1 MISMQD
7 LLKTHFGYEE
17 FRPLQE
23 DIIRSVMAKNDTVV
37 LMPTGGGKS
46 LCFQLPALM
55 MPGITLVI
63 SPLIALMKDQVDALR
78 ANGIEAAFLNSSLS
92 AFEMNAVMQN
102 VQSGK
107 VKILYV
113 APERLAVGS
122 FRQFLQSLPV
132 SLFAI
137 DEAHCISEWGHDF
150 RPDYRNLKTLRDQF
164 PAVPFVALTA
174 TATERVKQDI
184 IRELHLRE
192 PQVFFSTFNRDNL
205 HYSVVPKKESFERLV
220 ALLQRHKGE
229 SSIIYCFS
237 RKDTEELAADLRK
250 YGMKALAYNAGLEP
264 ELRKS
269 TQEKFIR
276 DEIHI
281 IVATIAFGMGIDKPN
296 VRLVVHY
303 DLPKS
308 IEGYYQETGR
318 AGRDGLKSDCVLF
331 YSSADL
337 RKHKFFLDQMP
348 DGEEKSNTAKKLYQM
363 VDFCEQLDCRRKTLI
378 EYFGESWK
386 VENCSGCDNC
396 FLQKETFDGTTVA
409 QKVLSAVYKLG
420 EHYGGGY
427 VIKVLTGKKDK
438 KVREKYHD
446 ELSVF
451 GIVNDFSTTQLQSII
466 NQLLQKNLLQKNVE
480 HSTLELTNDGKI
492 FLKER
497 QMVELIRIKKTEDL
511 REFES
516 AEYDELLFERLRKL
530 RLRLAEELGV
540 PPFIIF
546 GDVSL
551 RQMAQYYPQSEASFL
566 NISGVG
572 EEKLRRFGAD
582 FLGVIGEYAKE
593 QGIEEKQNVQR
604 KKQRRSS
611 YVGSAL

>member
-1 MISMQD
+1 M
-7 LLKTHFGYEE
+7 LETLKTHFGYSE

-23 DIIRSVMAKNDTVV
+23 EIIQSVMKKNDTVV

-46 LCFQLPALM
+46 LCYQLPALVFD
-55 MPGITLVI
+55 GVTLVI
-63 SPLIALMKDQVDALR
+63 SPLIALMKDQVDALQ
-78 ANGIEAAFLNSSLS
+78 ANGISAAFLNSSLS
-92 AFEMNAVMQN
+92 ALQISHV
-102 VQSGK
+102 VQEVQAGK
-107 VKILYV
+107 IKILYV
-113 APERLAVGS
+113 APERLALSS
-122 FRQFLQSLPV
+122 FRQFLESLPI

-150 RPDYRNLKTLRDQF
+150 RPDYRNLKTLRVQF

-184 IRELHLRE
+184 IRELHLRA

-205 HYSVVPKKESFERLV
+205 HYSVVPKKESFDRLV
-220 ALLQRHKGE
+220 GLLQRHKGE

-250 YGMKALAYNAGLEP
+250 YGMKALAYHAGLEP
-264 ELRKS
+264 ELRKQ

-281 IVATIAFGMGIDKPN
+281 MVATIAFGMGIDKPN
-296 VRLVVHY
+296 VRLIVHY

-337 RKHKFFLDQMP
+337 RKHKYFLDQMP
-348 DGEEKSNTAKKLYQM
+348 DGEEKENTSKKLFQM
-363 VDFCEQLDCRRKTLI
+363 VEFCEQLECRRKTLI
-378 EYFGESWK
+378 EYFGEPWN

-409 QKVLSAVYKLG
+409 QKVLSAVYRLG
-420 EHYGGGY
+420 EHYGTGY

-466 NQLLQKNLLQKNVE
+466 HQLLQKNLLIKDTE
-480 HSTLELTNDGKI
+480 HTTLGLTNEGKI

-497 QMVELIRIKKTEDL
+497 QTLELIRIKKTEDF

-516 AEYDELLFERLRKL
+516 AEYDELLFERLR
-530 RLRLAEELGV
+530 RLRLKLAEDLGV

-551 RQMAQYYPQSEASFL
+551 RQMSQYYPQSEESFL

-572 EEKLRRFGAD
+572 EEKLRRFGND
-582 FLGVIGEYAKE
+582 FLQVIKEYATEK
-593 QGIEEKQNVQR
+593 GITEKQNMQR
-604 KKQRRSS
+604 KKSKKMAV
-611 YVGSAL
+611 VGNPF